1 MESVKAQPEQI
12 AVGSKNPVKIASAL
26 VGFQTMF
33 PDRCFAASGFAADSG
48 VNDQPMSSEET
59 LRGANNRA
67 QQLVSLA
74 PASQFFV
81 GMEGGIEI
89 IDGRWFAAAW
99 MVVLDNQNRRSESK
113 SALFALPP
121 KVQQLVESGLELGL
135 ANDQVFA
142 EKNSKHAGGAI
153 GSLTGGLIT
162 RQALYEHAMLAALIP
177 FKNMDLFF

>member
-1 MESVKAQPEQI
+1 MQLEKI
-12 AVGSKNPVKIASAL
+12 AVGSKNPVKVASAL
-26 VGFQTMF
+26 AGFQTMF
-33 PDRCFAASGFAADSG
+33 PDRSFAAEGFAAESG
-48 VNDQPMSSEET
+48 VSDQPMSSDET
-59 LRGANNRA
+59 LQGANNRA
-67 QQLVSLA
+67 NQLTSLA
-74 PASQFFV
+74 AKSNFFV

-89 IDGRWFAAAW
+89 IDTRWFASAW
-99 MVVLDNQNRRSESK
+99 MVVLDNQGGRSESK

-162 RQALYEHAMLAALIP
+162 RHALYEHAMIAALIP
-177 FKNMDLFF
+177 FRNKDLFF